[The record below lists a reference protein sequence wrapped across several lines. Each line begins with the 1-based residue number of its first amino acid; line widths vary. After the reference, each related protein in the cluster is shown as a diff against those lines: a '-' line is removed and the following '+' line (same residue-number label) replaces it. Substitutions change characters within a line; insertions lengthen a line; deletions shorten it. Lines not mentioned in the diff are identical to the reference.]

1 MPISR
6 ISMRTGK
13 SAAYRSAILD
23 GVFRA
28 LHDALGVPDGDEFM
42 VINEHDEVNFRYGNY
57 LGIER
62 SADLIYIQVTV
73 FDTRTLAQKKALY
86 ECLARYLGESP
97 GVRPEDIFVNVLE
110 AAKENWSLGHGH
122 AQFA

>member
-62 SADLIYIQVTV
+62 SANLIYIQVTV
-73 FDTRTLAQKKALY
+73 FTRERWRRRRHCTSAWRGIWGRAQAS
-86 ECLARYLGESP
+86 AR
-97 GVRPEDIFVNVLE
+97 RT
-110 AAKENWSLGHGH
+110 SL
-122 AQFA
+122 